1 MIAQSDDSTRDR
13 LLRTAFRLFHE
24 QGFHATGIATVL
36 REAEVNPGS
45 LYHVFASKDALLI
58 GVLEF
63 ALGVLRPAV
72 MDPVEA
78 RESDPIGRVF
88 SLLDLYREG
97 MVHAGCRMGCPM
109 GNLALEVS
117 DDKPDA
123 RALIHR
129 NFENWADQV
138 EAWLKAA
145 GSRLPRDCDRRSLAR
160 FVLTV
165 MEGGL
170 MQARAAG
177 ALEPFDASVNE
188 LRRYFTI
195 LEAAAAQEKR
205 PKRTTPRPEK
215 KSLPQNR
222 SLHRKRGSK

>member
-1 MIAQSDDSTRDR
+1 MPDPSTRDR
-13 LLRTAFRLFHE
+13 LLHTAFRLFHE

-36 REAEVNPGS
+36 READVNPGS

-63 ALGVLRPAV
+63 ALDFLRPAV

-88 SLLDLYREG
+88 ALLDQYRAG
-97 MVHAGCRMGCPM
+97 MAHHGCRMGCPI

-117 DDKPDA
+117 DDRPDA
-123 RALIHR
+123 RALIHK
-129 NFENWADQV
+129 NFENWANQV
-138 EAWLKAA
+138 GAWLAAA
-145 GSRLPRDCDRRSLAR
+145 GDRLPRDCDRRSLAR

-177 ALEPFDASVNE
+177 NLEPFDASVNE
-188 LRRYFTI
+188 LRRYFSL
-195 LEAAAAQEKR
+195 LESKR
-205 PKRTTPRPEK
+205 REGTKRR
-215 KSLPQNR
+215 
-222 SLHRKRGSK
+222 RKREGGKKR

>member
-1 MIAQSDDSTRDR
+1 MIAQPDDSTRER
-13 LLRTAFRLFHE
+13 LLQTAFRLFHE

-36 REAEVNPGS
+36 READVNPGS
-45 LYHVFASKDALLI
+45 LYHAFASKDALLI

-63 ALGVLRPAV
+63 ALRLLRPV
-72 MDPVEA
+72 VIDPVEA
-78 RESDPIGRVF
+78 RETDPIGRVF
-88 SLLDLYREG
+88 ALLDQYRAG
-97 MVHAGCRMGCPM
+97 MEHHGCRMGCPM

-129 NFENWADQV
+129 NFDNWADQV
-138 EAWLKAA
+138 EAWLIAA
-145 GSRLPRDCDRRSLAR
+145 DTRLPTECDRRSLAR

-188 LRRYFTI
+188 LRRYFQL
-195 LEAAAAQEKR
+195 LEHAAAAE
-205 PKRTTPRPEK
+205 
-215 KSLPQNR
+215 R
-222 SLHRKRGSK
+222 SLVKKRRPTKSSSGKSVTRKRGSK

>member
-1 MIAQSDDSTRDR
+1 VIAQSADSTRDR

-36 REAEVNPGS
+36 READVNPGS
-45 LYHVFASKDALLI
+45 LYHVFASKDALLL

-63 ALGVLRPAV
+63 ALDFLRPAV

-78 RESDPIGRVF
+78 READPIGRVF
-88 SLLDLYREG
+88 ALLDQYRAG
-97 MVHAGCRMGCPM
+97 MAHFGCRMGCPM

-138 EAWLKAA
+138 EAWLNAA
-145 GSRLPRDCDRRSLAR
+145 GDRLPKDCDRRSLAR

-177 ALEPFDASVNE
+177 NLEPFDASVNE
-188 LRRYFTI
+188 LRRYFEV
-195 LEAAAAQEKR
+195 LQAAAKIASKAKSRQKKLR
-205 PKRTTPRPEK
+205 PTKP
-215 KSLPQNR
+215 LI
-222 SLHRKRGSK
+222 RKRGQK